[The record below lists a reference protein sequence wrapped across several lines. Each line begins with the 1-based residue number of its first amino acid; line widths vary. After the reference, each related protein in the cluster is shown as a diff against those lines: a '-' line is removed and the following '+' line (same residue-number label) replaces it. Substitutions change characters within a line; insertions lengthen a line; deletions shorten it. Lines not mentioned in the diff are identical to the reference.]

1 MPRYNLRSSKA
12 VASSPQ
18 VSETRARQE
27 VTRTSSS
34 ATSSQDELP
43 AEKTKVTKSV
53 TSTQIEP
60 PAKKSKVSMCR
71 RRVARRSRKKNSLPR
86 PSSYTIYDL
95 PPGMITSSSCISF
108 FPKNLTNVLQNTT
121 KGGNFYA
128 KLLNIQVFKV
138 CYLKMI

>member
-43 AEKTKVTKSV
+43 ADKPKVSKSV

-95 PPGMITSSSCISF
+95 PPGMITSSSYISF
-108 FPKNLTNVLQNTT
+108 STESHKWFATHIQEASMFKIYSKLQ
-121 KGGNFYA
+121 
-128 KLLNIQVFKV
+128 LL
-138 CYLKMI
+138 C

>member
-43 AEKTKVTKSV
+43 AEKTKVSKSV

-108 FPKNLTNVLQNTT
+108 FSKESHKCST
-121 KGGNFYA
+121 KHYQGGQ
-128 KLLNIQVFKV
+128 LLCQIAEHSSF
-138 CYLKMI
+138 